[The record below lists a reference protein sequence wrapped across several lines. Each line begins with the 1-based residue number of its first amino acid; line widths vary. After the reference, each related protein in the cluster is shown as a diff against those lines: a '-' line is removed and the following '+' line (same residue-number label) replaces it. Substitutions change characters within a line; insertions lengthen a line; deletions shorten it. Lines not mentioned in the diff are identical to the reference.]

1 MFSKNDTQYMALALQ
16 LAEKGLYTTHP
27 NPRVGCVLVKK
38 NQIIGQGWH
47 RSAGEGHAEINALLD
62 AAGIANFRCMAD
74 FSGKD
79 QADIKNVA
87 SGATAYVTLEP
98 CSHHGKTPPCSDALI
113 AAGVTKVIAAMED
126 PNPLVSGKGLTLLNQ
141 NGIATGCGLLEA
153 EARALN
159 PGFIKRMVSNRPY
172 IRCKLAMSLD
182 GRTAKASG
190 ESKWITGASARAD
203 VQCWRARSDAIII
216 GVDTILAD
224 NPSMIVRLEDWNG
237 DKPEIW
243 QNNADIKQPVRV
255 VLDSKLRLP
264 KDAKMLSLPGV
275 TWVLTCETKDNPR
288 FKELQSPGVR
298 VVTLPAD
305 GESLDLVRVL
315 DYLAREE
322 INEVLV
328 ETGSTLSG
336 AFVKAGLVDETII
349 FMAPK
354 LMGHQG
360 RPLFNLPGLDR
371 MDQNLQLEIK
381 DLKQVGD
388 DIRIILK
395 NAVDC
400 EKSS

>member
-1 MFSKNDTQYMALALQ
+1 MALALQ

-27 NPRVGCVLVKK
+27 NPRVGCVLVKDD
-38 NQIIGQGWH
+38 QIIGQGWH
-47 RSAGEGHAEINALLD
+47 RCAGEGHAEINALYD
-62 AAGIANFRCMAD
+62 AAGIKDVENLK
-74 FSGKD
+74 GKS
-79 QADIKNVA
+79 QTDIKGIG

-98 CSHHGKTPPCSDALI
+98 CSHHGKTPPCSEALI
-113 AAGVTKVIAAMED
+113 AAGVTKVIVATED
-126 PNPLVSGKGLTLLNQ
+126 PNPLVSGKGLTLLKQ
-141 NGIATGCGLLEA
+141 NGIATECGLLET

-159 PGFIKRMVSNRPY
+159 PGFIKRMVSKRPY
-172 IRCKLAMSLD
+172 VRCKLAMSLD
-182 GRTAKASG
+182 GRTAMASG

-203 VQCWRARSDAIII
+203 VQRWRARSDAIVI

-224 NPSMIVRLEDWNG
+224 NPSMTLRLEDWIG

-243 QNNADIKQPVRV
+243 QNNADIRQPVRV

-264 KDAKMLSLPGV
+264 KDAKMLNLPGS
-275 TWVLTCETKDNPR
+275 TWVLTTETENNPR
-288 FKELQSPGVR
+288 FKELQSAGAK
-298 VVTLPAD
+298 VVALPAE
-305 GESLDLVRVL
+305 GKTLDLSTVL
-315 DYLAREE
+315 DYLAQEE

-360 RPLFNLPGLDR
+360 LPLFNLPGLDR

-381 DLKQVGD
+381 DLRQLGE
-388 DIRIILK
+388 DIRIILA
-395 NAVDC
+395 NAADC
-400 EKSS
+400 

>member
-1 MFSKNDTQYMALALQ
+1 MALALQ

-27 NPRVGCVLVKK
+27 NPRVGCVLVKDD
-38 NQIIGQGWH
+38 QIIGQGWH
-47 RSAGEGHAEINALLD
+47 QRAGEGHAEINALYD
-62 AAGIANFRCMAD
+62 AAGIKDVENLK
-74 FSGKD
+74 GKS
-79 QADIKNVA
+79 QTDIRGIA

-98 CSHHGKTPPCSDALI
+98 CSHHGKTPPCSEALI
-113 AAGVTKVIAAMED
+113 AAGVTKVVAAMED
-126 PNPLVSGKGLTLLNQ
+126 PNPLVSGKGLTLLKQ
-141 NGIATGCGLLEA
+141 NGIDTECGLLEA
-153 EARALN
+153 EARSLN
-159 PGFIKRMVSNRPY
+159 PGFIKRMASNRPY
-172 IRCKLAMSLD
+172 VRCKLAMSLD
-182 GRTAKASG
+182 GRTAMASG

-203 VQCWRARSDAIII
+203 VQRWRARSDATIT
-216 GVDTILAD
+216 GVETILAD

-255 VLDSKLRLP
+255 VLDSRLRLP
-264 KDAKMLSLPGV
+264 KDAKMLNLSGA
-275 TWVLTCETKDNPR
+275 TWVLTCETEDHPR
-288 FKELQSPGVR
+288 FKELQSVGAK

-305 GESLDLVRVL
+305 RDTLDLARVL
-315 DYLAREE
+315 DYLAQEE

-336 AFVKAGLVDETII
+336 AFVKAGLIDETII

-360 RPLFNLPGLDR
+360 RPLLNLPGLDR
-371 MDQNLQLEIK
+371 MDQNLQLDIK
-381 DLKQVGD
+381 DLRQVGD

-400 EKSS
+400 EKGS

>member
-1 MFSKNDTQYMALALQ
+1 MALALQ

-27 NPRVGCVLVKK
+27 NPRVGCVLVKDD
-38 NQIIGQGWH
+38 QIIGQGWH
-47 RSAGEGHAEINALLD
+47 RCAGEGHAEINALYD
-62 AAGIANFRCMAD
+62 AAGIKDVENLK
-74 FSGKD
+74 GKS
-79 QADIKNVA
+79 QTDIKGIA

-98 CSHHGKTPPCSDALI
+98 CSHHGKTPPCSEALI
-113 AAGVTKVIAAMED
+113 AAGVTKVIAATED
-126 PNPLVSGKGLTLLNQ
+126 PNPLVSGKGLTLLKQ
-141 NGIATGCGLLEA
+141 NGIATECGLLEA

-159 PGFIKRMVSNRPY
+159 PGFIKRMVSKRPY
-172 IRCKLAMSLD
+172 VRCKLAMSLD
-182 GRTAKASG
+182 GRTAMASG
-190 ESKWITGASARAD
+190 ESKWITGASARILLVPAH
-203 VQCWRARSDAIII
+203 AGSAAIVI

-224 NPSMIVRLEDWNG
+224 NPSMTLRLEDWIG

-264 KDAKMLSLPGV
+264 KDAKMLNLPGS
-275 TWVLTCETKDNPR
+275 TWVLTTETENNPR
-288 FKELQSPGVR
+288 FKELQSVGAK
-298 VVTLPAD
+298 VVALPAD
-305 GESLDLVRVL
+305 GETLNLSTVL
-315 DYLAREE
+315 DYLAQEE

-360 RPLFNLPGLDR
+360 LPLFNLPGLDR

-381 DLKQVGD
+381 DLRQLGE
-388 DIRIILK
+388 DIRIILT
-395 NAVDC
+395 NAADY
-400 EKSS
+400 